1 MSFQSLTIVGY
12 LGNDPE
18 LRFFPNGSS
27 VTNFSVATSRSWT
40 KDGVKHDETTW
51 FRVSVFGNQ
60 SEACNEHLHKGSL
73 VLVVGRLKPDEHGNP
88 RTYQRKDGTTGASF
102 EVTADNVRFLGGK
115 GDYEAP
121 EQNTDEEIPF

>member
-1 MSFQSLTIVGY
+1 MYELLTLVGY
-12 LGNDPE
+12 LGSEPVMKFMPD
-18 LRFFPNGSS
+18 GKG
-27 VTNFSVATSRSWT
+27 VTNFSMATSRKY
-40 KDGVKHDETTW
+40 KDKDETKW
-51 FRVSVFGNQ
+51 WRISVFGNQ

-73 VLVVGRLKPDEHGNP
+73 VLVVGRLRADEKGNP
-88 RTYQRKDGTTGASF
+88 RTYERKDGTTGASF